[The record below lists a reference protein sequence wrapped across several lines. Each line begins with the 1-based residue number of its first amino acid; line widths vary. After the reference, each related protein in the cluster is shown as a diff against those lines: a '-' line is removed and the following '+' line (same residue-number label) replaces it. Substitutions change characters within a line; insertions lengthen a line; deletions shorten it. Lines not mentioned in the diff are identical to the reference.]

1 MLLVFLG
8 PPGAGKG
15 TQATRLAAKYGVP
28 QVSTGDMLREA
39 VAAGT
44 DVGLRAKSIMD
55 AGQLVDDATLADLVR
70 DRLGQPDAT
79 GGAILDGYPRNT
91 AQAAALESLLADTPL
106 EAVDRV
112 LFLDVAEEIL
122 VDRLSKRRACPSC
135 NANFHLV
142 FKPPADGT
150 NCDRC
155 GTELVQREDDREA
168 VVRDRL
174 QVYAEITA
182 PLVEHYERIGLLA
195 RIDGA
200 GSIDDVWSRVD
211 NVMSMAVSE

>member
-70 DRLGQPDAT
+70 DRLDQPDTTA
-79 GGAILDGYPRNT
+79 GAILDGYPRNA
-91 AQAAALESLLADTPL
+91 AQADALQALLGATPHG
-106 EAVDRV
+106 AVDRV

-122 VDRLSKRRACPSC
+122 VDRLSNRRACPSC
-135 NANFHLV
+135 NANFHLI
-142 FKPPADGT
+142 FKPAADGKH
-150 NCDRC
+150 CDRC
-155 GTELVQREDDREA
+155 GGELVQREDDRED

-174 QVYAEITA
+174 RIYSESTA
-182 PLVEHYERIGLLA
+182 PLVEYYDGLGLLV
-195 RIDGA
+195 RIHGG

-211 NVMSMAVSE
+211 NAMSMAVAE

>member
-55 AGQLVDDATLADLVR
+55 SGALVDDVTLADLVR
-70 DRLGQPDAT
+70 DRLDQSDT
-79 GGAILDGYPRNT
+79 SGGAILDGYPRNT
-91 AQAAALESLLADTPL
+91 AQAAALEALLADTPHH
-106 EAVDRV
+106 AVDRV

-135 NANFHLV
+135 NANFHLA
-142 FKPPADGT
+142 FKPPADGSH
-150 NCDRC
+150 CDRC
-155 GTELVQREDDREA
+155 GAELVQREDDREG

-174 QVYAEITA
+174 RVYRDSTA
-182 PLVEHYERIGLLA
+182 PLVEHYERLGLLL
-195 RIDGA
+195 RIDGD
-200 GSIDDVWSRVD
+200 GTIDDVWGRVD
-211 NVMSMAVSE
+211 GAMSEAVRA

>member
-55 AGQLVDDATLADLVR
+55 AGRLVDDETLADLVR
-70 DRLGQPDAT
+70 ARLGQPDTA

-91 AQAAALESLLADTPL
+91 AQAKTLDMLLSDTSHG
-106 EAVDRV
+106 AVDRV
-112 LFLDVAEEIL
+112 VFLDVAEEIL
-122 VDRLSKRRACPSC
+122 VERLSQRRACPAC
-135 NANFHLV
+135 NANFHLL
-142 FKPPADGT
+142 FKPPADDAQ
-150 NCDRC
+150 CDRC
-155 GTELVQREDDREA
+155 GTQLVQREDDQED

-174 QVYAEITA
+174 RVYADNTA
-182 PLVEHYERIGLLA
+182 PLVEYYEQLGLLV
-195 RIDGA
+195 RIDGD
-200 GSIDDVWSRVD
+200 GSIDDVWGRVD
-211 NVMSMAVSE
+211 GAISRTVCA

>member
-15 TQATRLAAKYGVP
+15 TQATRLAAKYGLP

-44 DVGLRAKSIMD
+44 DVGRRAKSIMD
-55 AGQLVDDATLADLVR
+55 AGRLVDDATLADLVR
-70 DRLGQPDAT
+70 DRLGQPDT
-79 GGAILDGYPRNT
+79 SGGAILDGYPRNT
-91 AQAAALESLLADTPL
+91 AQATALDVLLADTPHG
-106 EAVDRV
+106 AVDRV

-122 VDRLSKRRACPSC
+122 VDRLSKRRTCPSC
-135 NANFHLV
+135 NANFHLS

-150 NCDRC
+150 HCDRC
-155 GTELVQREDDREA
+155 GTALVQREDDREA

-174 QVYAEITA
+174 RIYGESTA
-182 PLVEHYERIGLLA
+182 PLVEHYEQLGLLVH
-195 RIDGA
+195 IDGD
-200 GSIDDVWSRVD
+200 GTMDDVWSRVD
-211 NVMSMAVSE
+211 GAMSMAVSE